1 MFVREWLRNCAPVPQ
16 SPPPA
21 AAQTCYWGAQRQQ
34 STHTAPTPPPAFW
47 GGQHKVIPGW
57 CKCAFQNPTQTA
69 TAISFPSKIPPK
81 ETWPSILHSK
91 YLPKSHGHHFPMQQ
105 CKAKPIPFNKQA
117 VATFIGLLGNVCWIF
132 SFWQFSYCSGSQG
145 WQQTLLSI
153 FWGGIVLLKPETP
166 QLAFKRNETFH
177 LPLIKLLS
185 CDFSLF

>member
-57 CKCAFQNPTQTA
+57 CNCAFQNPTQTA

-91 YLPKSHGHHFPMQQ
+91 SLPKSHGHHFPMQQ

-117 VATFIGLLGNVCWIF
+117 VATFIGLLGNAVLNIF
-132 SFWQFSYCSGSQG
+132 LLTVFLLLRFSG
-145 WQQTLLSI
+145 
-153 FWGGIVLLKPETP
+153 
-166 QLAFKRNETFH
+166 LATNTAFYFLRWNCAAKTWNTTTCLQKKRD
-177 LPLIKLLS
+177 I
-185 CDFSLF
+185 SLAPY